1 MGWLLFS
8 VLSVASIQVFMRV
21 YRQRL
26 DALEGPW
33 IARAIVQDQGLEGL
47 TRAGRLRVQS
57 FLTKL
62 E

>member
-26 DALEGPW
+26 DAIEGPW
-33 IARAIVQDQGLEGL
+33 IARAIVQDK
-47 TRAGRLRVQS
+47 TRDSKV
-57 FLTKL
+57 
-62 E
+62 